1 MKVMK
6 FGGASLKNAE
16 GFLRVAEIVMDEK
29 DKKIVVLSGIYGV
42 TDAICKHLGSGKN
55 DEKSVKKLIR
65 RLYKLHVKVSSEA
78 INDQDISGEVQTLIG
93 KKLEKLERL
102 LYGVAYVEELTDR
115 TRDLILS
122 YGERLSV
129 LIFEGVLNTLNV
141 EAKALES
148 DSIGIITDGDFGNAT
163 AVLSDVTRNVRKEV
177 LPLVQKNIVP
187 VITGFFGCDPR
198 GFVTTF
204 GFNGSDYSA
213 SIIAH
218 AVDASVVEI
227 WKDVAGFMSGDP
239 YIVKD
244 GHLIDRL
251 SYREA
256 AELAY
261 FGAKILHPRAVDPLV
276 QKNIPIKIKN
286 TFNPGGM
293 GTKISKNGCKRKE
306 LVKSV
311 SYSNDIAV
319 IKIHGSGVGSKPGV
333 LSEIVSYISSQKIN
347 IKSVITSQTSIN
359 LLVDKK
365 DLNQGYSLLT
375 AEKIKTVE
383 KLEKIKDVALIGVV
397 GEGILSH
404 HGIASRAFSA
414 VADKGINV
422 EMISAGASDVAYYFL
437 VKEKFLNSAIIAIH
451 KEFFG

>member
-16 GFLRVAEIVMDEK
+16 GFLRVAEIVKDEK

-42 TDAICKHLGSGKN
+42 TDDIWKYLVSGKK
-55 DEKSVKKLIR
+55 DEKSVKKLVR
-65 RLYKLHVKVSSEA
+65 HLYNLHIKVSSET
-78 INDQDISGEVQTLIG
+78 INDQNVSREVQAVIG

-102 LYGVAYVEELTDR
+102 LRGVAYVEELTDR

-129 LIFEGVLNTLNV
+129 SIFEGVLNALNV

-163 AVLSDVTRNVRKEV
+163 AVLPDVTRNVQKEV
-177 LPLVQKNIVP
+177 LPLVQKNIIP
-187 VITGFFGCDPR
+187 VITGFFGCDLK

-213 SIIAH
+213 SIMAH
-218 AVDASVVEI
+218 AVDAGVVEI
-227 WKDVAGFMSGDP
+227 WKDVDGFMSADP
-239 YIVKD
+239 CIVND
-244 GHLIDRL
+244 AHLIDRL

-286 TFNPGGM
+286 TFNPGGN
-293 GTKISKNGCKRKE
+293 GTEISKNGCTREE

-311 SYSNDIAV
+311 SYSKDIAV
-319 IKIHGSGVGSKPGV
+319 IKIHGSGIGSKPGV

-347 IKSVITSQTSIN
+347 IKSVITSQTCIN
-359 LLVDKK
+359 LLVDKN
-365 DLNQGYSLLT
+365 DLDQGYTLLA

-383 KLEKIKDVALIGVV
+383 KLEKVRDVALIGVV
-397 GEGILSH
+397 GEGILSR
-404 HGIASRAFSA
+404 HGIAARVFSV

-422 EMISAGASDVAYYFL
+422 EMISAGASEVAYYFL
-437 VKEKFLNSAIIAIH
+437 VKEKFLNPAVVAIH
-451 KEFFG
+451 EEIFG